1 MRRLRILTIAAA
13 LAACAGTEAPAQQN
27 CVEDFA
33 KLRQDA
39 EKLAGDV
46 KSAGER
52 KAPQPEM
59 CQAIRRFA
67 DSEAKVVKYLE
78 ENQPWCQ
85 IPPQVVA
92 QAKASHDRTL
102 KARTHI
108 CSARP
113 TATPEAPAKPAG
125 KGIGSLSGP
134 TGIGGGS
141 TNPTNPGTQGSG
153 IFSTLGGSSR

>member
-1 MRRLRILTIAAA
+1 MRHLRILTIAAA
-13 LAACAGTEAPAQQN
+13 FACSATAAHAQQN

-33 KLRQDA
+33 RLRQDA
-39 EKLAGDV
+39 EKFAGAV
-46 KSAGER
+46 KAAGER

-67 DSEAKVVKYLE
+67 ESEAKVVKYLE

-92 QAKASHDRTL
+92 QAKAGHDRTL
-102 KARTHI
+102 KARNQI
-108 CSARP
+108 CSAKPVAAPDR
-113 TATPEAPAKPAG
+113 PAKPSG
-125 KGIGSLSGP
+125 PGIGSLSGP

-141 TNPTNPGTQGSG
+141 ANPTNPGTQGSG

>member
-13 LAACAGTEAPAQQN
+13 LAACAGPEALAQQN

-33 KLRQDA
+33 RLRQDA
-39 EKLAGDV
+39 EKRAGEV
-46 KSAGER
+46 KAAGER
-52 KAPQPEM
+52 KVPPREM

-67 DSEAKVVKYLE
+67 ESEAKVVKYLE

-92 QAKASHDRTL
+92 QAKNSHARTL
-102 KARTHI
+102 KARTQV
-108 CSARP
+108 CSAKPVAAPDR
-113 TATPEAPAKPAG
+113 PAKPSG
-125 KGIGSLSGP
+125 PGIGSLSGP
-134 TGIGGGS
+134 TGIGGGT